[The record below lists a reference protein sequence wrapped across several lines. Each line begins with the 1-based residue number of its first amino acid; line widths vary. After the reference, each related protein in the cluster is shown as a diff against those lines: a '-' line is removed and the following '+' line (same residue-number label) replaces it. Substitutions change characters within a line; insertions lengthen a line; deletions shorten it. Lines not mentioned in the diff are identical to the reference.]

1 MNRKLI
7 LAAIT
12 VALCAGC
19 AQATNI
25 SGATNNGNVYS
36 VKPEHYSGIA
46 GYRRYEN
53 FTLDNGHVLNLEFIR
68 EQAGKD
74 NPTAFVNLIDN
85 KAEINGILNTTRN
98 GQFFNG
104 HAIFITPGGFVVGSS
119 GVLNVG
125 RLSVSTPTSGTY
137 NGLLKYSGK
146 NYGDKDFD
154 YANAIGRKV
163 SKLTQNSSADLPA
176 GAAEIKIQGKV
187 FASNGVE
194 FTGSS
199 VAVPGN
205 IVNGVKRG
213 SNEAPLTT
221 ADAAN
226 SLFDSLVKTDGAL
239 KDASKFEVNGSRIL
253 IKSTDNMAVSGSVT
267 NGAVAANNANEQKGT
282 FLTNDGA
289 NGMVVSGK
297 IYDNSLARLYN
308 KAGKLEVNNGAVV
321 TGKHVIAQNLGTNLT
336 VNSGAKLKASDKAQV
351 INTKYASGNLVLMA
365 GSTVDAPKVEIIND
379 GAGNLKASG
388 TINADGE
395 LAFRNRGASLL
406 IEGDVTNSSGET
418 AVRNYKGKATINGKL
433 ANNGNI
439 GIINEGGDLEL
450 SSTSEI
456 TNDGKIKIASTK
468 DASGDMALN
477 GKIDNTG
484 EIRIYNDHGRMA
496 FGTTSNID
504 NETGNLYIV
513 SRKDGTGIAQ
523 AAGSSL
529 TNKNGNIVIRNSGT
543 KTASGTNGLELKGTV
558 KATNGTVAINND
570 FGNMY
575 LSSDVTVSGG
585 NLGIINRGHGG
596 TMTAGGKVTVTD
608 GNVNVKNFGNGNM
621 TVNTEFTHDGRVNVL
636 ANSGSL
642 TLGSKVHNNSGVLSD
657 NGGFY
662 AASRLN
668 GTGLKVTSDF
678 VVDGNGEILIKNI
691 TGDDGLDYAGTISTT
706 NHQAAL
712 VNKKGDMTVSGSM
725 KTTNAPIIIS
735 NQGKKLT
742 VKDSANLN
750 SGTQGTLV
758 NTGSEKAD
766 FGNPTMKN
774 MKTYEQLNYKGPKG
788 TNL

>member
-1 MNRKLI
+1 M
-7 LAAIT
+7 
-12 VALCAGC
+12 
-19 AQATNI
+19 
-25 SGATNNGNVYS
+25 
-36 VKPEHYSGIA
+36 
-46 GYRRYEN
+46 
-53 FTLDNGHVLNLEFIR
+53 
-68 EQAGKD
+68 
-74 NPTAFVNLIDN
+74 
-85 KAEINGILNTTRN
+85 
-98 GQFFNG
+98 FF
-104 HAIFITPGGFVVGSS
+104 
-119 GVLNVG
+119 
-125 RLSVSTPTSGTY
+125 
-137 NGLLKYSGK
+137 
-146 NYGDKDFD
+146 D
-154 YANAIGRKV
+154 V
-163 SKLTQNSSADLPA
+163 SK
-176 GAAEIKIQGKV
+176 I
-187 FASNGVE
+187 
-194 FTGSS
+194 
-199 VAVPGN
+199 
-205 IVNGVKRG
+205 
-213 SNEAPLTT
+213 
-221 ADAAN
+221 
-226 SLFDSLVKTDGAL
+226 FDSLVKTDGAL

-267 NGAVAANNANEQKGT
+267 NGAVAANNANQQKGT

-336 VNSGAKLKASDKAQV
+336 VNSGAKLNASNKAQV
-351 INTKYASGNLVLMA
+351 INTKDASGNLVLMA

-388 TINADGE
+388 TIKANGE
-395 LAFRNRGASLL
+395 LAFRNKGASLL

-513 SRKDGTGIAQ
+513 SRKEGTGIAQ

-529 TNKNGNIVIRNSGT
+529 TNKNANIVIRNSGT
-543 KTASGTNGLELKGTV
+543 KTASSTNGLELKGTV

-575 LSSDVTVSGG
+575 VSSDVTVSGG

-608 GNVNVKNFGNGNM
+608 GNVNVKNFGTGIFSGCDSLVSIKNFGNGNM

-691 TGDDGLDYAGTISTT
+691 TGDDGLDYAGTVSTK

-774 MKTYEQLNYKGPKG
+774 MKTYEELNYKGPKG